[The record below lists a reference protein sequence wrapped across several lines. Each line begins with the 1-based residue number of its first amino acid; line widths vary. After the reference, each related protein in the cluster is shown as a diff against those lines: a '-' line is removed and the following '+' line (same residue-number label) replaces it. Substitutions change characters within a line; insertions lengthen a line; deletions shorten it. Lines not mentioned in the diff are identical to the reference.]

1 MKLAPAEIG
10 EEQGTTKMSAT
21 TQSPVVTTALGK
33 AMAETGNGQE
43 GLFQYKDL
51 LLMLIWRDIK
61 IRYKQSVMG
70 FFWAVLMPVLI
81 IGSGMIVMVALST
94 ISGHRINKMDVL
106 AVAAKAVPWA
116 FFVGAVRFGTNSLV
130 ANKELVTK
138 IYFPRAIMPIAAV
151 MASFFDFAVAE
162 SVLALVL
169 ILARVGVSIYLLWF
183 PVLLAVLLVFTA
195 GLALLLACANLFFR
209 DVKYLVEVVIT
220 YGIFFTP
227 VFYSAGKLG
236 KWGWILMLNP
246 VGPVLE
252 GISGALVL
260 HQAPSLTW
268 LLYSATWSV
277 LLFFV
282 SWKIFQKSE
291 AAFAEAI

>member
-1 MKLAPAEIG
+1 MKLEQTEAW
-10 EEQGTTKMSAT
+10 EQGPTDMSAT
-21 TQSPVVTTALGK
+21 TQSPVVTTALRE
-33 AMAETGNGQE
+33 AAADTDSRQE

-61 IRYKQSVMG
+61 IRYKQSIMG
-70 FFWAVLMPVLI
+70 FFWAVLMPILI
-81 IGSGMIVMVALST
+81 IGSGMIVMVVFST
-94 ISGHRINKMDVL
+94 ISGHPINKSDVL

-116 FFVGAVRFGTNSLV
+116 FFVAAVRFGTNSLV

-151 MASFFDFAVAE
+151 LASFFDFAVAE
-162 SVLALVL
+162 SVLAIVL
-169 ILARVGVSIYLLWF
+169 IVSRVGVSVQILWL
-183 PVLLAVLLVFTA
+183 PVLLAALLLFTA

-209 DVKYLVEVVIT
+209 DVKYLVEVVLT

-227 VFYSAGKLG
+227 VFYSAAKLG

-246 VGPVLE
+246 LGPILE
-252 GISGALVL
+252 SISSVLVL
-260 HQAPSLTW
+260 HQPPSPTW
-268 LLYSATWSV
+268 LVYSAAWSV
-277 LLFFV
+277 LIFLL
-282 SWKIFQKSE
+282 SWRIFQKSE

>member
-1 MKLAPAEIG
+1 
-10 EEQGTTKMSAT
+10 MSAT
-21 TQSPVVTTALGK
+21 TQSPVVAAALRE
-33 AMAETGNGQE
+33 AAAETDSRQE

-61 IRYKQSVMG
+61 IRYKQSIMG
-70 FFWAVLMPVLI
+70 FFWAVLMPILI
-81 IGSGMIVMVALST
+81 IGSGMIVMVVFST
-94 ISGHRINKMDVL
+94 ISGHPINKSDVL

-116 FFVGAVRFGTNSLV
+116 FFVAAVRFGTNSLV

-151 MASFFDFAVAE
+151 LASFFDFAVAE
-162 SVLALVL
+162 SVLAIVL
-169 ILARVGVSIYLLWF
+169 IVSRVGVSVQIFWL
-183 PVLLAVLLVFTA
+183 PVLLAALLLFTA

-209 DVKYLVEVVIT
+209 DVKYLVEVVLT

-227 VFYSAGKLG
+227 VFYSAAKLG

-246 VGPVLE
+246 LGPILE
-252 GISGALVL
+252 SISSVLVL
-260 HQAPSLTW
+260 HQPPSLSW
-268 LLYSATWSV
+268 LVYSVAWSV
-277 LLFFV
+277 LIFLL
-282 SWKIFQKSE
+282 SWRIFQKSE

>member
-1 MKLAPAEIG
+1 
-10 EEQGTTKMSAT
+10 MSAT
-21 TQSPVVTTALGK
+21 TQSPVVTTALRE
-33 AMAETGNGQE
+33 AAADTDSRQE

-61 IRYKQSVMG
+61 IRYKQSIMG
-70 FFWAVLMPVLI
+70 FFWAVLMPILI
-81 IGSGMIVMVALST
+81 IGSGMIVMVVFST
-94 ISGHRINKMDVL
+94 ISGHPINKSDVL

-116 FFVGAVRFGTNSLV
+116 FFVAAVRFGTNSLV

-151 MASFFDFAVAE
+151 LASFFDFAVAE
-162 SVLALVL
+162 SVLAIVL
-169 ILARVGVSIYLLWF
+169 IVSRVGVSVQIFWL
-183 PVLLAVLLVFTA
+183 PVLLAALLLFTA

-209 DVKYLVEVVIT
+209 DVKYLVEVVLT

-227 VFYSAGKLG
+227 VFYSAAKLG

-246 VGPVLE
+246 LGPILE
-252 GISGALVL
+252 SISSVLVL
-260 HQAPSLTW
+260 HQPPSPAW
-268 LLYSATWSV
+268 LVYSAAWSV
-277 LLFFV
+277 LIFLL
-282 SWKIFQKSE
+282 SWRIFQKSE

>member
-1 MKLAPAEIG
+1 MKLEQTEAW
-10 EEQGTTKMSAT
+10 EQGPTDMSAT
-21 TQSPVVTTALGK
+21 TQSPVVTAALRE
-33 AMAETGNGQE
+33 AAAETDSRQE

-61 IRYKQSVMG
+61 IRYKQSIMG
-70 FFWAVLMPVLI
+70 FFWAVLMPILI
-81 IGSGMIVMVALST
+81 IGSGMIVMVVFST
-94 ISGHRINKMDVL
+94 ISGHPINKSDVL

-116 FFVGAVRFGTNSLV
+116 FFVAAVRFGTNSLV

-151 MASFFDFAVAE
+151 LASFFDFAVAE
-162 SVLALVL
+162 SVLAIVL
-169 ILARVGVSIYLLWF
+169 IVSRVGVSVQILWL
-183 PVLLAVLLVFTA
+183 PVLLAALLLFTA

-209 DVKYLVEVVIT
+209 DVKYLVEVVLT

-227 VFYSAGKLG
+227 VFYSAAKLG

-246 VGPVLE
+246 LGPILE
-252 GISGALVL
+252 SISSVLVL
-260 HQAPSLTW
+260 HQPPSPAW
-268 LLYSATWSV
+268 LVYSAAWSV
-277 LLFFV
+277 LIFLV
-282 SWKIFQKSE
+282 SWRIFQKSE

>member
-1 MKLAPAEIG
+1 MKLEQTEAW
-10 EEQGTTKMSAT
+10 EQGPTDMSAT
-21 TQSPVVTTALGK
+21 TQSPVVTTALRE
-33 AMAETGNGQE
+33 AAAETDSRQE

-61 IRYKQSVMG
+61 IRYKQSIMG
-70 FFWAVLMPVLI
+70 FFWAVLMPILI
-81 IGSGMIVMVALST
+81 IGSGMIVMVVFST
-94 ISGHRINKMDVL
+94 ISGHPINKSDVL

-116 FFVGAVRFGTNSLV
+116 FFVAAVRFGTNSLV

-151 MASFFDFAVAE
+151 LASFFDFAVAE
-162 SVLALVL
+162 SVLAIVL
-169 ILARVGVSIYLLWF
+169 IVSRVGVSVQIFWL
-183 PVLLAVLLVFTA
+183 PVLLAALLLFTA

-209 DVKYLVEVVIT
+209 DVKYLVEVVLT

-227 VFYSAGKLG
+227 VFYSAAKLG

-246 VGPVLE
+246 LGPILE
-252 GISGALVL
+252 SISSVLVL
-260 HQAPSLTW
+260 HQPPSPAW
-268 LLYSATWSV
+268 LVYSAAWSV
-277 LLFFV
+277 LIFLL
-282 SWKIFQKSE
+282 SWRIFQKSE

>member
-1 MKLAPAEIG
+1 MKLEQTEAW
-10 EEQGTTKMSAT
+10 EQGPTDMSAT
-21 TQSPVVTTALGK
+21 TQSPVVTAALRE
-33 AMAETGNGQE
+33 AAAETDSRQE

-61 IRYKQSVMG
+61 IRYKQSIMG
-70 FFWAVLMPVLI
+70 FFWAVLMPILI
-81 IGSGMIVMVALST
+81 IGSGMIVMVVFST
-94 ISGHRINKMDVL
+94 ISGHPINKTDVL
-106 AVAAKAVPWA
+106 GVAAKAVPWA
-116 FFVGAVRFGTNSLV
+116 FFVAAVRFGTNSLV

-151 MASFFDFAVAE
+151 LASFFDFVVAE
-162 SVLALVL
+162 SVLAIVL
-169 ILARVGVSIYLLWF
+169 ILTRVGVSVQILWL
-183 PVLLAVLLVFTA
+183 PVLLMALLLFTS

-209 DVKYLVEVVIT
+209 DVKYLVEVVLT

-246 VGPVLE
+246 LGPILE
-252 GISGALVL
+252 GMGNVLVL
-260 HQAPSLTW
+260 HRPLPLHW
-268 LLYSATWSV
+268 LMYAAACSV
-277 LLFFV
+277 VLFV
-282 SWKIFQKSE
+282 AAWKIFNKSE

>member
-1 MKLAPAEIG
+1 MKLEQTEAW
-10 EEQGTTKMSAT
+10 EQGPTDMSAT
-21 TQSPVVTTALGK
+21 TQSPVVTAALRE
-33 AMAETGNGQE
+33 AAADTDSRQE

-61 IRYKQSVMG
+61 IRYKQSIMG
-70 FFWAVLMPVLI
+70 FFWAVLMPILI
-81 IGSGMIVMVALST
+81 IGSGMIVMVVFST
-94 ISGHRINKMDVL
+94 ISGHPINKSDVL

-116 FFVGAVRFGTNSLV
+116 FFVAAVRFGTNSLV

-151 MASFFDFAVAE
+151 LASFFDFAVAE
-162 SVLALVL
+162 SVLAIVL
-169 ILARVGVSIYLLWF
+169 IVSRVGVSVQILWL
-183 PVLLAVLLVFTA
+183 PVLLAALLLFTA

-209 DVKYLVEVVIT
+209 DVKYLVEVVLT

-227 VFYSAGKLG
+227 VFYSAAKLG

-246 VGPVLE
+246 LGPILE
-252 GISGALVL
+252 SISSVLVL
-260 HQAPSLTW
+260 HQPPSPAW
-268 LLYSATWSV
+268 LVYSAAWSV
-277 LLFFV
+277 LIFLV
-282 SWKIFQKSE
+282 SWRIFQKSE

>member
-1 MKLAPAEIG
+1 MKLEQTEAW
-10 EEQGTTKMSAT
+10 EQGPTDMSAT
-21 TQSPVVTTALGK
+21 TQSPVVTAALRE
-33 AMAETGNGQE
+33 AAAETDSRQE

-61 IRYKQSVMG
+61 IRYKQSIMG
-70 FFWAVLMPVLI
+70 FFWAVLMPILI
-81 IGSGMIVMVALST
+81 IGSGMTVMVVFST
-94 ISGHRINKMDVL
+94 ISGHPINKSDVL

-116 FFVGAVRFGTNSLV
+116 FFVAAVRFGTNSLV

-151 MASFFDFAVAE
+151 LASFFDFAVAE
-162 SVLALVL
+162 SVLAIVL
-169 ILARVGVSIYLLWF
+169 IVSRVGVSVQILWL
-183 PVLLAVLLVFTA
+183 PVLLAALLLFTA

-209 DVKYLVEVVIT
+209 DVKYLVEVVLT

-227 VFYSAGKLG
+227 VFYSAAKLG

-246 VGPVLE
+246 LGPILE
-252 GISGALVL
+252 SISSVLVL
-260 HQAPSLTW
+260 HQPPSPAW
-268 LLYSATWSV
+268 LVYSAAWSV
-277 LLFFV
+277 LIFLV
-282 SWKIFQKSE
+282 SWRIFQKSE